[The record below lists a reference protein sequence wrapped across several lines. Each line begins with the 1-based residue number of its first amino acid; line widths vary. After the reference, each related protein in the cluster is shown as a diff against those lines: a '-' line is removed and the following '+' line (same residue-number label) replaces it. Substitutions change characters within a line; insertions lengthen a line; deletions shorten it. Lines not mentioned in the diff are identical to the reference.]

1 MSMATA
7 VNPAVA
13 GYVREREDLVN
24 KLAFISAAAVERKD
38 RTGNGDPTPD
48 EMEVTKTAQARIRQ
62 LDGFIEVMS
71 VDTSISEE
79 TEARLRQLGGQA
91 PQAAKY
97 RTAGELM
104 WDTVHAQF
112 GKEHDSDDRE
122 ARARYERYL
131 KRAAQHMGT
140 AAELTTPTAG
150 GFGGLFVDPV
160 VGPVID
166 IYPQGR
172 PFLTAV
178 GVQQAPNS
186 LSFLRPRL
194 TDDDFDT
201 GASAQGLQKAELRS
215 RKFDVATDTLNMT
228 TIGGYLNVSQQL
240 LSLHPSGWD
249 IILRQLQA
257 RVTRASE
264 LAAIAEL
271 VKSTGSVTLA
281 TGATAQV
288 TWAAL
293 VAGAANVAS
302 TTNMPPTWMAF
313 GPLGWKNLAAITDT
327 TGRPIFPMLG
337 VTNAQGGMSL
347 DGESV
352 NLNGIRSIFTTAIT
366 TAHVWFGND
375 LSFEAYSYP
384 FPVLEAVE
392 PSVFGRQVAVAE
404 ALAFYRPVANSATKV
419 GP

>member
-1 MSMATA
+1 
-7 VNPAVA
+7 VPNPLVDR
-13 GYVREREDLVN
+13 YMTERDGLVETVKMLQALSLDRKSDLSPADLETIEKAQQRCDDIDRQLKVIGNDLEMDEDTRDRLM
-24 KLAFISAAAVERKD
+24 
-38 RTGNGDPTPD
+38 RTGVGAVSAGP
-48 EMEVTKTAQARIRQ
+48 
-62 LDGFIEVMS
+62 
-71 VDTSISEE
+71 
-79 TEARLRQLGGQA
+79 
-91 PQAAKY
+91 KY
-97 RTAGELM
+97 RTAGEIM
-104 WDTVHAQF
+104 YDCVHATF
-112 GKEHDSDDRE
+112 GSTNSHEDRE
-122 ARARYERYL
+122 AKDRYERHL

-140 AAELTTPTAG
+140 EAALTTPTAG

-166 IYPQGR
+166 IYPKGR
-172 PFLTAV
+172 PFLTAI

-215 RKFDVATDTLNMT
+215 RKFDVSTDPLNLT
-228 TIGGYLNVSQQL
+228 TICGYLNVSQQL

-257 RVTRASE
+257 RVTRATE
-264 LAAIAEL
+264 LGAIAEL

-281 TGATAQV
+281 TGATAAV

-293 VAGAANVAS
+293 VAGAANVAVA
-302 TTNMPPTWMAF
+302 TNMPPTWMAF
-313 GPLGWKNLAAITDT
+313 GPLGWKNLAAIVDT
-327 TGRPIFPMLG
+327 TGRPVFPMLG
-337 VTNAQGGMSL
+337 ATNAQGGMSL

-352 NLNGIRSIFTTAIT
+352 NLVGIRPIFTTAIT

-375 LSFEAYSYP
+375 LSFEAYGYP

-404 ALAFYRPVANSATKV
+404 AVAFFRPVANSATKV

>member
-1 MSMATA
+1 MDEYDGLVETVKTLNALALDRKTDMS
-7 VNPAVA
+7 PADLETCERAQVRCEEIKRQLKVI
-13 GYVREREDLVN
+13 GHDIEMDEETRERLM
-24 KLAFISAAAVERKD
+24 
-38 RTGNGDPTPD
+38 RTGAGA
-48 EMEVTKTAQARIRQ
+48 VTA
-62 LDGFIEVMS
+62 G
-71 VDTSISEE
+71 
-79 TEARLRQLGGQA
+79 
-91 PQAAKY
+91 PKY

-104 WDTVHAQF
+104 YDCVHATYGSQN
-112 GKEHDSDDRE
+112 DRDDRD
-122 ARARYERYL
+122 ARDRYEKHL

-140 AAELTTPTAG
+140 EASLTTPTAG

-160 VGPVID
+160 VGPIID
-166 IYPQGR
+166 IYPKGR
-172 PFLTAV
+172 PFLTAI

-201 GASAQGLQKAELRS
+201 GATAQGLQKAELRS
-215 RKFDVATDTLNMT
+215 RKFDVSTDTLNLT

-257 RVTRASE
+257 RVTRATE
-264 LAAIAEL
+264 LAAIVEL

-281 TGATAQV
+281 TGATAAV

-293 VAGAANVAS
+293 VAGASNVAVA
-302 TTNMPPTWMAF
+302 TNMPPTWMAF

-327 TGRPIFPMLG
+327 TGRPVFPMLG
-337 VTNAQGGMSL
+337 ATNAQGGMSL

-352 NLNGIRSIFTTAIT
+352 NLVGIRPIFTTAIT

-375 LSFEAYSYP
+375 LSFEAYGFP
-384 FPVLEAVE
+384 FPVLEAIE

-404 ALAFYRPVANSATKV
+404 AVAFFRPVANSATKV

>member
-1 MSMATA
+1 MP
-7 VNPAVA
+7 NPLVDRYLA
-13 GYVREREDLVN
+13 ERDGLVETVKMLQALSLDRKTDLSNADLETIENAKKRCDDIDRQLKVIGNDLELDEDTRDRLMRTGV
-24 KLAFISAAAVERKD
+24 AAVS
-38 RTGNGDPTPD
+38 TGP
-48 EMEVTKTAQARIRQ
+48 
-62 LDGFIEVMS
+62 
-71 VDTSISEE
+71 
-79 TEARLRQLGGQA
+79 
-91 PQAAKY
+91 KY

-104 WDTVHAQF
+104 YDCVHANW
-112 GKEHDSDDRE
+112 GSSNSAEDRE
-122 ARARYERYL
+122 AKDRYERAL

-140 AAELTTPTAG
+140 EAALTTPTAG

-166 IYPQGR
+166 IYPKGR
-172 PFLTAV
+172 PFLTAI

-194 TDDDFDT
+194 TDNDFDT

-215 RKFDVATDTLNMT
+215 RKFDVDTDTLTMT

-240 LSLHPSGWD
+240 ISLHPSGWD

-257 RVTRASE
+257 RTARATE
-264 LAAIAEL
+264 LAAIANL
-271 VKSTGSVTLA
+271 TQSTGSVTLA
-281 TGATAQV
+281 TGATAAT

-293 VAGAANVAS
+293 VAGAANVAT
-302 TTNMPPTWMAF
+302 TTNMPPTWMVF

-327 TGRPIFPMLG
+327 TGRPVFPMIG
-337 VTNAQGGMSL
+337 AQNAQGTMSL
-347 DGESV
+347 DGETV
-352 NLNGIRSIFTTAIT
+352 GLPGIRPIFTTAIT
-366 TAHVWFGND
+366 TAHVWFGNE

-384 FPVLEAVE
+384 FPVLESIE

-404 ALAFYRPVANSATKV
+404 AVAFYRPVTNSATKV

>member
-1 MSMATA
+1 MSNALVVDYLAERDSIVEKAKMLQSLAKERGLDMSDADLETIEKGKA
-7 VNPAVA
+7 RLKVIDRQLEVV
-13 GYVREREDLVN
+13 GDDLEMDGEVRERLL
-24 KLAFISAAAVERKD
+24 K
-38 RTGNGDPTPD
+38 TGNG
-48 EMEVTKTAQARIRQ
+48 A
-62 LDGFIEVMS
+62 
-71 VDTSISEE
+71 
-79 TEARLRQLGGQA
+79 A
-91 PQAAKY
+91 PPAPKY

-104 WDTVHAQF
+104 FDCVHAMYGSQN
-112 GKEHDSDDRE
+112 DRDDRD
-122 ARARYERYL
+122 AKDRYERTL

-140 AAELTTPTAG
+140 EAALTTPTAG

-166 IYPQGR
+166 IYPKGR
-172 PFLTAV
+172 PFMTAI

-215 RKFDVATDTLNMT
+215 RKFDVSTDTLNLT

-240 LSLHPSGWD
+240 MSLHPSGWD

-257 RVTRASE
+257 RTARATE
-264 LAAIAEL
+264 LGAIAEL

-293 VAGAANVAS
+293 VAGAANVAVA
-302 TTNMPPTWMAF
+302 TNMPPTWMAF

-327 TGRPIFPMLG
+327 TGRPVFPMLG
-337 VTNAQGGMSL
+337 ATNAQGGMSL

-352 NLNGIRSIFTTAIT
+352 NLVGIRPIFTTAIT

-375 LSFEAYSYP
+375 LAFEAYSYP
-384 FPVLEAVE
+384 FPVLEAIE

-404 ALAFYRPVANSATKV
+404 AVAYFRPVTNAATKV

>member
-1 MSMATA
+1 MSNALVVDYLAERDGIVNTA
-7 VNPAVA
+7 KTLQRLAQ
-13 GYVREREDLVN
+13 ERGADLTEAELETIEKGKARTKVIDRQLEVIGEDLDIDEDVRQR
-24 KLAFISAAAVERKD
+24 LLSTGVGTQSA
-38 RTGNGDPTPD
+38 GP
-48 EMEVTKTAQARIRQ
+48 
-62 LDGFIEVMS
+62 
-71 VDTSISEE
+71 
-79 TEARLRQLGGQA
+79 
-91 PQAAKY
+91 KY
-97 RTAGELM
+97 RTAGEIM
-104 WDTVHAQF
+104 YDCVAATF
-112 GKEHDSDDRE
+112 GSSNNSEHRE
-122 ARARYERYL
+122 AKDRYERHL
-131 KRAAQHMGT
+131 KRVAQHMGT
-140 AAELTTPTAG
+140 EASLTTPTAG

-160 VGPVID
+160 VGPIID
-166 IYPQGR
+166 IYPKGR

-178 GVQQAPNS
+178 GVQKAPNA

-194 TDDDFDT
+194 SDDDFDT

-215 RKFDVATDTLNMT
+215 RKFDVSTDTLDMT

-257 RVTRASE
+257 RTARATE
-264 LAAIAEL
+264 LAAIANL
-271 VKSTGSVTLA
+271 VQSTGSVTLA
-281 TGATAQV
+281 TGASAAV

-293 VAGAANVAS
+293 VAGAANVAVA
-302 TTNMPPTWMAF
+302 TNMPPTWMAF

-327 TGRPIFPMLG
+327 TGRPVFPMLG
-337 VTNAQGGMSL
+337 ATNAQGGMSL

-352 NLNGIRSIFTTAIT
+352 NLVGIRPIFTTAIT

-384 FPVLEAVE
+384 FPILEAIE

-404 ALAFYRPVANSATKV
+404 AVAFYRPVANAATKV